1 MAKRS
6 LTPFLWFLFGGGGMV
21 SAMLFPVHILLFGL
35 AFPLGMLEA
44 PGYEWLHALVV
55 HPITRLYLFV
65 FILLPLFHAAH
76 RIRYTVYDL
85 FHVQP
90 SHAPADRRRLLRRG
104 AGGDGRGRLY
114 AAHDCAPNPRQAS
127 RVPRRLP
134 GTRPMKMR
142 ILKYLSTRVGLPN
155 A

>member
-65 FILLPLFHAAH
+65 FIFLPLFHWAH
-76 RIRYTVYDL
+76 RLRYTVYDL
-85 FHVQP
+85 FQVPHGMQGPIAVVCYG
-90 SHAPADRRRLLRRG
+90 AALAGTAAAGYTLLTI
-104 AGGDGRGRLY
+104 
-114 AAHDCAPNPRQAS
+114 S
-127 RVPRRLP
+127 
-134 GTRPMKMR
+134 
-142 ILKYLSTRVGLPN
+142 
-155 A
+155 

>member
-6 LTPFLWFLFGGGGMV
+6 PTPLLWFLFGGGGMV

-35 AFPLGMLEA
+35 AFPLGWFEA
-44 PGYEWLHALVV
+44 PAHESLHALFV

-65 FILLPLFHAAH
+65 FIFLPLFHAAH

-90 SHAPADRRRLLRRG
+90 SLHQPIAVVCYGAALAGTLAAGYTLLTI
-104 AGGDGRGRLY
+104 
-114 AAHDCAPNPRQAS
+114 S
-127 RVPRRLP
+127 
-134 GTRPMKMR
+134 
-142 ILKYLSTRVGLPN
+142 
-155 A
+155 

>member
-85 FHVQP
+85 FRVQP
-90 SHAPADRRRLLRRG
+90 SLHQPIAVVCYGAALAGTAAAAYTLLTI
-104 AGGDGRGRLY
+104 
-114 AAHDCAPNPRQAS
+114 S
-127 RVPRRLP
+127 
-134 GTRPMKMR
+134 
-142 ILKYLSTRVGLPN
+142 
-155 A
+155 